1 MSKTRGRMRSL
12 LACAGITVLL
22 AGCSFGAGRTDENGG
37 EGQVVEQTEEAY
49 RAFSEM
55 PPREDVA
62 ELDVH
67 GAEEFPNGSTT
78 YWINYATTG
87 ADSEAVC
94 EALGDTNPIP
104 VARIQDGDAERLRIP
119 RDFLDAQ
126 GGGVRVCNARL
137 ESHDVRVAI
146 FYPPGEE
153 MEPESTVTVYLRESL
168 MGR

>member
-1 MSKTRGRMRSL
+1 MRSL
-12 LACAGITVLL
+12 LVFAGITVLL
-22 AGCSFGAGRTDENGG
+22 AGCSFGADRTDGNGENGENGG
-37 EGQVVEQTEEAY
+37 EEQAVEQTEEAY

-55 PPREDVA
+55 PPPEDVA

-87 ADSEAVC
+87 ADAEAVC

-104 VARIQDGDAERLRIP
+104 VPRIQDNDAERLMIP
-119 RDFLDAQ
+119 QDFLDAQ
-126 GGGVRVCNARL
+126 DGGVRLCNARL
-137 ESHDVRVAI
+137 ESHDFRVAI
-146 FYPPGEE
+146 FYPAGEE
-153 MEPESTVTVYLRESL
+153 GEPESEVTVYLRESL